1 MLFLRKYTNFFY
13 ILQIFI
19 DMKKIIKKLLREGLE
34 ELTPEDLEQINQIVN
49 RELIQAKEQQEKLKD
64 ELETTR
70 KVLDSILTAMAS
82 GKLEGVPTDYV
93 LNLKKDK
100 ENRIHQLEKYI
111 KNWGNVDREE
121 IFNRLKTQYLANKK
135 YEEEKLKARESRTF
149 GKEDI
154 VNLFVDA
161 LEGGSNYWYH
171 IRHLPNEVRYKAKE
185 MGQSV
190 SEAIGEYIL
199 KGGYVQFY
207 DAEEEY
213 DEDDYTETHSDNGL
227 LGTVDM
233 DSILEAITIIKRD
246 YPDVWENI
254 LDEQYDANDADI
266 FLQLCV
272 MGDVVFG

>member
-1 MLFLRKYTNFFY
+1 
-13 ILQIFI
+13 
-19 DMKKIIKKLLREGLE
+19 MKKIIKKLLREGLE

-49 RELIQAKEQQEKLKD
+49 REMIQAKEQQEKLKD

-111 KNWGNVDREE
+111 KNWGDVDREE

-154 VNLFVDA
+154 INLFVDA

>member
-1 MLFLRKYTNFFY
+1 
-13 ILQIFI
+13 
-19 DMKKIIKKLLREGLE
+19 MKEYIKKLLREGLE

-49 RELIQAKEQQEKLKD
+49 REMIQAKEQQEKLKD

-154 VNLFVDA
+154 INLFVDA

-171 IRHLPNEVRYKAKE
+171 IRHLPNEVSYKAKE